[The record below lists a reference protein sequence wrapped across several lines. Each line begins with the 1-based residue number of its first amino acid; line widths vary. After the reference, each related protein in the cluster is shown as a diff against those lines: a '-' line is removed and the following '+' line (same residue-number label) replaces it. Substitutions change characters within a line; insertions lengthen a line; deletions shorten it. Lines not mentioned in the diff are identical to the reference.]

1 MSQRYDLELRCR
13 DDVKW
18 NIPPGKG
25 ALLLFDILVL
35 KTSKTKIR
43 TTEGQI
49 IALGDDEITSPP
61 VRARVAIYS
70 NALAIPSVSERYVLN
85 ELSNLDIDAFSRD
98 YLVKAIVTCAVDII
112 STRTKGKDNDT
123 TTGFKVDGKLKVTG
137 EEVIDETRVL
147 GGMKKEVFEGGDGE
161 LSCAVCLEELSG
173 GSECTRTPCSHLFH
187 PGCIVRWLIKKK
199 SCPICRRVLRDDHK
213 EFTTC
218 RVN

>member
-35 KTSKTKIR
+35 KASKTKIR

-49 IALGDDEITSPP
+49 IALGDNEITSPP

-147 GGMKKEVFEGGDGE
+147 GGMKKEVFEGGDGDWSNDFTCKNATGYDA
-161 LSCAVCLEELSG
+161 LSDEYSLVWRNGSLSDEYSLVWRN
-173 GSECTRTPCSHLFH
+173 GSSKGASHIGSWGILGD
-187 PGCIVRWLIKKK
+187 PYK
-199 SCPICRRVLRDDHK
+199 
-213 EFTTC
+213 
-218 RVN
+218 